1 MLCVQ
6 LSVAYPTGG
15 GGGGAHSVGLG
26 RLSERQ
32 LEELAIALLEKDLDD
47 SDDDDDSASG
57 ACNHHA
63 ILIHAIL

>member
-6 LSVAYPTGG
+6 LSVAYPMGG

-47 SDDDDDSASG
+47 GDDDDSASG

>member
-1 MLCVQ
+1 M
-6 LSVAYPTGG
+6 GG

-47 SDDDDDSASG
+47 GDDDDSASG